1 MKTSTPSYLR
11 ALSRRTPE
19 ETAATLRPPRVPL
32 WGLSRAAGLDS
43 ANEMPVTVADAAP
56 PRIAEAPNV
65 AGPGPGVEPSLV
77 RPETAAQGISIAIA
91 SQSLTETDFFRA
103 PQPRAVAGAPLALE
117 RRLQHDS
124 GFAPSSRRDLSQ
136 PQTVPSPASGFT
148 QGPIPEMK
156 SPGEGPHSEENRQT
170 AKPESEVDRKPA
182 TRPLQQQLHAH
193 ELVPVRDTESR
204 LISARPSWPSE
215 KLSRPSVNAPDE
227 EADRAA
233 VGMEVQ
239 VTRPSKSSSATEDR
253 SAQPV
258 RYMAAAGPE
267 AGSARNLN
275 DTPAGNNVHIGNVDI
290 QITPLATP
298 PVKQPARQSVS
309 TSVPVLS
316 RGFVTAFGL
325 RQT

>member
-1 MKTSTPSYLR
+1 LKTSRPTYLR
-11 ALSRRTPE
+11 ASSRRTSE
-19 ETAATLRPPRVPL
+19 ETAVTLRPPRVPL

-56 PRIAEAPNV
+56 PRIAEVPNV
-65 AGPGPGVEPSLV
+65 PGPGPRVEPSLV

-91 SQSLTETDFFRA
+91 SKSMRETDFFHA

-124 GFAPSSRRDLSQ
+124 GFAPSFRRDLSQ
-136 PQTVPSPASGFT
+136 PQTARSPASGFT

-156 SPGEGPHSEENRQT
+156 SLREDTHSEESRQT
-170 AKPESEVDRKPA
+170 AKLESEVDRKPA
-182 TRPLQQQLHAH
+182 TRHLRQQVHAH

-204 LISARPSWPSE
+204 LISAQPSRPSE
-215 KLSRPSVNAPDE
+215 KLSHPSVNAPDE

-239 VTRPSKSSSATEDR
+239 VTRPSKPSSETEDR

-258 RYMAAAGPE
+258 RYVAAAEPE

-275 DTPAGNNVHIGNVDI
+275 DTPAGNTVHIGNVDI

-298 PVKQPARQSVS
+298 PVKQPARPSVS